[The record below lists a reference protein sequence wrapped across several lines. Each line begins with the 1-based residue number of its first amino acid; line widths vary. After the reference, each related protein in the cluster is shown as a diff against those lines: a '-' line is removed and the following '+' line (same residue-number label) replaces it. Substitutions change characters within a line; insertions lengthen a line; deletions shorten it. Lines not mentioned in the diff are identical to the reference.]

1 MDLKIIAVITAVI
14 AVVGASNEQRIMA
27 GIIAAAF
34 LVCTFARI
42 QKEQR
47 ILLLSATGFPLVFT
61 AGFPIVA
68 GVLVA
73 AVILTL
79 LAASGTKISIRVILP
94 AAAAGVAG
102 GIWALQI
109 SAALSILA
117 SGIFAVI
124 VIYIIFV
131 RQYRLKKEV
140 EGPSK

>member
-14 AVVGASNEQRIMA
+14 AVVGASGEQRIMA

-34 LVCTFARI
+34 LVCTFLRF
-42 QKEQR
+42 QNEKR

-68 GVLVA
+68 GLLVTC
-73 AVILTL
+73 VVLTL
-79 LAASGTKISIRVILP
+79 LTASGTKISIRVILA

-102 GIWALQI
+102 GIWAFQL
-109 SAALSILA
+109 STALSILA

-124 VIYIIFV
+124 VIYIIFI
-131 RQYRLKKEV
+131 REYRLKEEV
-140 EGPSK
+140 ERPSK

>member
-34 LVCTFARI
+34 LVCTFAAI

-68 GVLVA
+68 GLLVT

-79 LAASGTKISIRVILP
+79 LAASGTKITLHVILA

-102 GIWALQI
+102 GIWSLQM
-109 SAALSILA
+109 STALSILA